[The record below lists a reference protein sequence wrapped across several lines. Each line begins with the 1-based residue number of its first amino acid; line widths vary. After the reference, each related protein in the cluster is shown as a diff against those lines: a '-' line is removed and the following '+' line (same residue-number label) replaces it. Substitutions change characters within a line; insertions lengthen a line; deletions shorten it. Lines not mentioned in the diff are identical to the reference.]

1 MNIRLQIYALCLLI
15 IGMAACTTEKE
26 HLITIETSHGNM
38 HVVLFDETPKHK
50 ENFLKL
56 AREGKYDSTNFHRII
71 EGFMVQG
78 GDVGAGKNTADRVKH
93 TIPAEFRPELIHEK
107 GALAAAREG
116 DAVNPE
122 QASSG
127 DQFYIVQGTVYSPE
141 ELKELAENRIL
152 FTLQNQFMSLLKKEE
167 YRELREEAIALQR
180 SGDFNALQRKIMDNK
195 ELLEKEFGPVEAQ
208 RFNDHQVNTYT
219 SVGGAPHLD
228 GTYTVFGK
236 VISGLEVIDAIAATP
251 TDGQDKPESPVYM
264 VVKVEEM
271 KKKDIEEAYGYKFP
285 VEITE

>member
-1 MNIRLQIYALCLLI
+1 MKIQFRLYALSLLFLSL
-15 IGMAACTTEKE
+15 AACSAEKE
-26 HLITIETSHGNM
+26 HLITIETKHGNM
-38 HVVLFDETPKHK
+38 HVILFDETPKHK

-56 AREGKYDSTNFHRII
+56 AKEGKYDSTNFHRII

-78 GDVGAGKNTADRVKH
+78 GDVGAGKNNAERIKH

-127 DQFYIVQGTVYSPE
+127 DQFYIVQGTAYSPE
-141 ELKELAENRIL
+141 ELKEVAENRML
-152 FTLQNQFMSLLKKEE
+152 YTMQNQFMSLLRKDE

-180 SGDFNALQRKIMDNK
+180 SGDFNALQRKIRDNRA
-195 ELLEKEFGPVEAQ
+195 LLEKEFGPIEAQAFNDQQVEA
-208 RFNDHQVNTYT
+208 YT

-236 VISGLEVIDAIAATP
+236 VIAGLEVIDAIAATP

-264 VVKVEEM
+264 VVKVEQM
-271 KKKDIEEAYGYKFP
+271 KKKDIEETYGYTFP
-285 VEITE
+285 VQITE